1 MLKDEFVPQSNLN
14 GSAVAGEDAVAR
26 AKMWPKDIILDR
38 FETFHKLIRFL
49 GNRLF
54 ELLIVFGNEVDV
66 DWILSSTVGD

>member
-1 MLKDEFVPQSNLN
+1 MLKDELVPQSNLD

-38 FETFHKLIRFL
+38 FKAFHKLVSFL

-54 ELLIVFGNEVDV
+54 
-66 DWILSSTVGD
+66 